1 MSFAPPG
8 HPRLLFPLL
17 RSTLGAGA
25 NTLAIS
31 SSVSEIMW
39 SALRVELAKV
49 LLCVIPM
56 EVDTGSPITLIP
68 EEIWTKTLNLP
79 LQPSDL
85 KLISYTKNPLNLRGK
100 CEVNVGLNGQKMLHV
115 ARKGG
120 ATLMGRD
127 WLRKIRLN
135 WDELKIHHLSSPI
148 STLIDRYGS
157 LFSEEQGELKGFTAH
172 LALKEG
178 AQPSYIPARE
188 IPYAMREKVE
198 ADLDR
203 LVKRGVIYKVK
214 HSRWSSPIVV
224 VPKPDNAIR
233 VCGDYK
239 PTDPEVKQYFSSR
252 RDLTIEGAP
261 LYEDLESSYQQN
273 SAPSC

>member
-1 MSFAPPG
+1 MHS
-8 HPRLLFPLL
+8 LLLNAATG
-17 RSTLGAGA
+17 RSTDPW
-25 NTLAIS
+25 I
-31 SSVSEIMW
+31 VKP
-39 SALRVELAKV
+39 ELEGV
-49 LLCVIPM
+49 TIPM

-85 KLISYTKNPLNLRGK
+85 KLISYTKNALNLRGK
-100 CEVNVGLNGQKMLHV
+100 CEVNVELNGQKMLLTVHI
-115 ARKGG
+115 ARKGE

-178 AQPSYIPARE
+178 GQIPARE
-188 IPYAMREKVE
+188 IPYAMRAKVE

-203 LVKRGVIYKVK
+203 LVKRGVI
-214 HSRWSSPIVV
+214 
-224 VPKPDNAIR
+224 
-233 VCGDYK
+233 
-239 PTDPEVKQYFSSR
+239 
-252 RDLTIEGAP
+252 
-261 LYEDLESSYQQN
+261 
-273 SAPSC
+273 